1 MRTRVVGGLFG
12 LLAAAVLGASSW
24 AQQPANQTNVWI
36 IAPQN
41 RVQIIEPRV
50 PNRPPGAVTLSK
62 VESSASIDDQVASTT
77 IVMTL
82 SNSAGTQ
89 QEAQVLVPVP
99 AGATVRS
106 FQLDSAGTEPTAKIL
121 PREEARRIYDS
132 IVRASRD
139 PGLLEFVGFN
149 LLKSSVFPV
158 PANGTQT
165 VRLTYESLL
174 TADTSSAGTRVD
186 YVLPRTESL
195 QAAGTDWGFSG
206 EIRSRRAIAS
216 VYSPSHEITT
226 ERVGPG
232 HVKIKTAKS
241 AGAAGTLRV
250 SYLLEPEKSNGL
262 AASLL
267 MYPDPEVGSGKGGY
281 FMLMGGFPTGELR
294 RQTMKRE
301 VTIVLDR
308 SGSMRGEKIEQAREG
323 ALQVIEG
330 LAEGEY
336 FNIIDYSD
344 SIASF
349 SDKPVKKDAEAMTRA
364 RDYLKDLQANGG
376 TNIHDALIEAL
387 RQKPTENT
395 LPVVL
400 FLTDG
405 LPTVG
410 KTSEKEIR
418 DAAQQAN
425 GHERR
430 IFTFGVG
437 VDVNS
442 PLLSKLSD
450 ISRGA
455 PTFVLPG
462 EDVEVK
468 VSQVFRRLSGPV
480 FAGMKVT
487 ASSERGIRE
496 ILPRSL
502 PDMFDGDQVIILGQY
517 TQSEPMKIVLAGNYL
532 GEKREFEISLDPGSA
547 STRNS
552 YVPRMWATRMVGEL
566 LDQIRQASTDGTNAA
581 NDPKTKELV
590 DEIVRLSTKWGI
602 LTEYTAFLVQEPPG
616 TVTAARELG
625 RMPALEPMA
634 PAAEAPTQL
643 RARIEERAADRSGS
657 AAVNQEMNLYAS
669 KTAAAGQGGGKA
681 QAAQAWYNEKL
692 ERVEA
697 RGAQQVSDKTFLW
710 RNSQWIDSR
719 ALAKEQEKPDRVV
732 EFGTPEYDKLVDD
745 LLAQD
750 LQGVLAMVGDV
761 VVVSNGQRVLIKMPT
776 EG

>member
-1 MRTRVVGGLFG
+1 MRTRVVGWLVGLG
-12 LLAAAVLGASSW
+12 AAALGASSL
-24 AQQPANQTNVWI
+24 AQQPADPANVWI

-50 PNRPPGAVTLSK
+50 PNRPPGVVTLSS
-62 VESSASIDDQVASTT
+62 VASSVSIDDQVASTT

-82 SNSAGTQ
+82 ANSTHAQ
-89 QEAQVLVPVP
+89 QEAQLLVPVP
-99 AGATVRS
+99 SGATVRS

-132 IVRASRD
+132 IVRAARD
-139 PGLLEFVGFN
+139 PGLLEFVGCN
-149 LLKSSVFPV
+149 LLRSSVFPV
-158 PANGTQT
+158 PANGSQT
-165 VRLTYESLL
+165 VRLTYEVLL
-174 TADTSSAGTRVD
+174 PADSTGAGTRID

-195 QAAGTDWGFSG
+195 QASGTEWSFSG
-206 EIRSRRAIAS
+206 EIRSRRTIAS
-216 VYSPSHEITT
+216 VYSPGHEITT

-232 HVKIKTAKS
+232 HVKIKAAKS

-250 SYLLEPEKSNGL
+250 SYLLEPEKTSGL

-267 MYPDPEVGSGKGGY
+267 MYPDPEVGSGNGGY
-281 FMLMGGFPTGELR
+281 FMLMAAFPPGGER
-294 RQTMKRE
+294 RGSIRRE

-323 ALQVIEG
+323 ALQVLEG
-330 LAEGEY
+330 LKEGEY

-344 SIASF
+344 SISSL
-349 SDKPVKKDAEAMTRA
+349 SDKAVKKDAETIARA
-364 RDYLKDLQANGG
+364 RGYLKDLQANGG

-387 RQKPTENT
+387 RQKPTEGT

-410 KTSEKEIR
+410 KTGEKEIR
-418 DAAQQAN
+418 EAAEKTN
-425 GHERR
+425 SHERR

-442 PLLSKLSD
+442 PLLSKLAD
-450 ISRGA
+450 LSRGA

-462 EDVEVK
+462 ENVEVK

-480 FAGMKVT
+480 FAGTTVT
-487 ASSERGIRE
+487 GSGERGIRE

-502 PDMFDGDQVIILGQY
+502 PDVFDGDQLIILGQY
-517 TQSEPMKIVLAGNYL
+517 LHSAPMKITVAGNYL
-532 GEKREFEISLDPGSA
+532 GEKKEFEINLDPAAA

-552 YVPRMWATRMVGEL
+552 FVPRMWATRMVGEL
-566 LDQIRQASTDGTNAA
+566 LDQIRQASADGASAA
-581 NDPKTKELV
+581 TEPKTKELV

-616 TVTAARELG
+616 TVTAWRELG
-625 RMPALEPMA
+625 RMPAAQPMDPAEQA
-634 PAAEAPTQL
+634 PAQL
-643 RARIEERAADRSGS
+643 RQRLDTRAADRSG
-657 AAVNQEMNLYAS
+657 AKGVNQEMNLYAA
-669 KTAAAGQGGGKA
+669 KTAMAGGGGGNA
-681 QAAQAWYNEKL
+681 PAAQAWYDEKL
-692 ERVEA
+692 QRVEA
-697 RGAQQVSDKTFLW
+697 RGAQQVADKTFLW
-710 RNSQWIDSR
+710 RNNQWIDSR
-719 ALAKEQEKPDRVV
+719 ALPKEQEKPDRVV
-732 EFGTPEYDKLVDD
+732 EFGTAEYDRLVDD
-745 LLAQD
+745 LLKQD

-761 VVVSNGQRVLIKMPT
+761 LVVSNGERVLIKMPG